1 MTLEYVRISREPP
14 CDCFHVCV
22 LLLARLQATAKSST
36 RSEGTTDTGL
46 GCSLQALRMRAASWL
61 AYEGLG
67 EPRGEH
73 APVVPAGYGQD
84 QYP

>member
-22 LLLARLQATAKSST
+22 LLLARLQATAKSTT
-36 RSEGTTDTGL
+36 RSEGATGTGL
-46 GCSLQALRMRAASWL
+46 GRSLQALRVRARLL
-61 AYEGLG
+61 ARLRL
-67 EPRGEH
+67 PRRAKRQH
-73 APVVPAGYGQD
+73 APVVPAGYSQD